1 MIRLIPDYE
10 DRRHCC
16 LNASREAEVFQL
28 ISLLGTTP
36 GVQINFQAITGLQ
49 AIKIDDFMLKC
60 RSRGKRRHR
69 SSQNRSDTH
78 ATSRYT
84 PKPCKRFE
92 TKLHPQ
98 LNPPIFIYR

>member
-1 MIRLIPDYE
+1 MQCPLRYNNLYRFPAWRVRAFFSSDKHVIRLIPDYE

-60 RSRGKRRHR
+60 RSR
-69 SSQNRSDTH
+69 
-78 ATSRYT
+78 
-84 PKPCKRFE
+84 E
-92 TKLHPQ
+92 V
-98 LNPPIFIYR
+98 IFSPSP

>member
-16 LNASREAEVFQL
+16 LNASREAEVFQI

-60 RSRGKRRHR
+60 RSRDGWCVVSVIMITVRII
-69 SSQNRSDTH
+69 
-78 ATSRYT
+78 
-84 PKPCKRFE
+84 P
-92 TKLHPQ
+92 
-98 LNPPIFIYR
+98 

>member
-16 LNASREAEVFQL
+16 LNASREAEVFQI

-60 RSRGKRRHR
+60 RSREK
-69 SSQNRSDTH
+69 
-78 ATSRYT
+78 SR
-84 PKPCKRFE
+84 
-92 TKLHPQ
+92 
-98 LNPPIFIYR
+98 